1 MSGWRTA
8 LRMSRREA
16 RRAKGRSV
24 LVVAMIMLP
33 VAALA
38 FLAVSFDTF
47 TLTPDEKAD
56 QVMGA
61 GQAQVTWPYDGPV
74 QQLPNLL
81 RAFNTG
87 TPPEQK
93 NPTDDR
99 LLALLPPG
107 SRVLRDQ
114 SGSLSMH
121 TATGT
126 GALRARMLDL
136 TDPLARGVYRQL
148 SGQAPMSDGDVAL
161 TPAAVDRL
169 GVGVGATVRLADG
182 SRSFRVVGT
191 VEDPANLRATT
202 MVLHPQA
209 LALPDLNWLV
219 GTPGPVTWAQVKELN
234 THGVVAL
241 SRDVAANPPSAQEL
255 YPLNVHYNNQ
265 DELPAGTLTLVG
277 GLAILEIVLLAGPAF
292 AVGARRR
299 QRELALMSASGAAPS
314 QVRRIVL
321 ADGVVLGT
329 VAAVIGVVVG
339 VVVAAAARPAVEH
352 YLTRR
357 SGEFRMYPLAL
368 AILVAAAVLTGVL
381 AALVPAWI
389 SARQDVVSALAGR
402 RGITRSR
409 RRWPILGL
417 VLAVAGAAGMVL
429 AARTLDTTL
438 VLIGLIGLELGLVL
452 CTPAIVGLVSRL
464 GRLLPVA
471 PRIAL
476 RDTSRN
482 RTAAAPAIS
491 AVMAAVVGSL
501 AIAVVLTATDKRETA
516 GFGGRLGDVAAFAF
530 GDRSE
535 NTPIPAYVESAMREV
550 LPVEQVHQINLLA
563 CDSRECFARPKVR
576 ADAECPWVERLGT
589 LTADDQRAARQ
600 DPRCEGIGADH
611 TYFGGTLSF
620 TPGPTV
626 VIEPEAA
633 GAAANLSAEDAAVAA
648 AALRSGAVV
657 VDHPRYVENGKVTLA
672 IRLLGN
678 DNQQLDTVS
687 APAFVLPHQPTAPIL
702 MMTKETAHS
711 LGMTARPLLT
721 LATTSRMPTVAEQDR
736 LQAALGSEYE
746 VSVARGPEKN
756 NQPLVILAIAAGLIA
771 LGAAGMA
778 TGLAAADS
786 RADLGTLAAVGASP
800 RVRRALSLSQSGVIA
815 GLGSVLGVIA
825 GLGAST
831 AVLFTLNQR
840 SADAWPAPLPY
851 PIGIPWL
858 NVVVALIVVPGIAM
872 LGAGLLT
879 RSRLPIERRL

>member
-1 MSGWRTA
+1 
-8 LRMSRREA
+8 
-16 RRAKGRSV
+16 
-24 LVVAMIMLP
+24 
-33 VAALA
+33 
-38 FLAVSFDTF
+38 
-47 TLTPDEKAD
+47 
-56 QVMGA
+56 
-61 GQAQVTWPYDGPV
+61 
-74 QQLPNLL
+74 
-81 RAFNTG
+81 
-87 TPPEQK
+87 
-93 NPTDDR
+93 
-99 LLALLPPG
+99 
-107 SRVLRDQ
+107 
-114 SGSLSMH
+114 
-121 TATGT
+121 
-126 GALRARMLDL
+126 
-136 TDPLARGVYRQL
+136 
-148 SGQAPMSDGDVAL
+148 
-161 TPAAVDRL
+161 
-169 GVGVGATVRLADG
+169 
-182 SRSFRVVGT
+182 
-191 VEDPANLRATT
+191 
-202 MVLHPQA
+202 
-209 LALPDLNWLV
+209 
-219 GTPGPVTWAQVKELN
+219 
-234 THGVVAL
+234 
-241 SRDVAANPPSAQEL
+241 
-255 YPLNVHYNNQ
+255 
-265 DELPAGTLTLVG
+265 
-277 GLAILEIVLLAGPAF
+277 
-292 AVGARRR
+292 
-299 QRELALMSASGAAPS
+299 
-314 QVRRIVL
+314 
-321 ADGVVLGT
+321 
-329 VAAVIGVVVG
+329 
-339 VVVAAAARPAVEH
+339 
-352 YLTRR
+352 
-357 SGEFRMYPLAL
+357 
-368 AILVAAAVLTGVL
+368 
-381 AALVPAWI
+381 
-389 SARQDVVSALAGR
+389 
-402 RGITRSR
+402 
-409 RRWPILGL
+409 
-417 VLAVAGAAGMVL
+417 
-429 AARTLDTTL
+429 
-438 VLIGLIGLELGLVL
+438 
-452 CTPAIVGLVSRL
+452 
-464 GRLLPVA
+464 LLPVA